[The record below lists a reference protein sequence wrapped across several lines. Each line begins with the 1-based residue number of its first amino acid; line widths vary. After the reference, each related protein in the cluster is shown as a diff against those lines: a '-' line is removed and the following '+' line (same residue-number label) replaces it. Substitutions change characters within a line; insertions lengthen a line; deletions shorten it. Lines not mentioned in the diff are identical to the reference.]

1 MQVRLSGE
9 FSHWQK
15 NWLVFPALV
24 FLALLLA
31 LLGGCGLYQE
41 EPLERA
47 EVEYTIVREEDIPE
61 KLQKMIEQKKETEFK
76 ITFEDGDGFYM
87 AHGYG
92 EQETGGYSIAV
103 REVSMTEQALYFDTE
118 LLGPEHGTNPQKK
131 PSYPYIVVKTTK
143 QNQNIVFE

>member
-1 MQVRLSGE
+1 MQIRLSGQ
-9 FSHWQK
+9 FPQWQK
-15 NWLVFPALV
+15 RWLVFPALV
-24 FLALLLA
+24 LFALLLA
-31 LLGGCGLYQE
+31 MLSGCGLYE
-41 EPLERA
+41 EKPSGRTEI
-47 EVEYTIVREEDIPE
+47 EYTIVKEEEIPE
-61 KLQKMIEQKKETEFK
+61 KLQKMIEQKKEMEFK
-76 ITFEDGDGFYM
+76 ITFEDEDGFYM

-143 QNQNIVFE
+143 QNQNVVFE